1 MKKIIGYILILIAL
15 ISIGFG
21 IYSLVYEKEENDKQQ
36 IEKKDEDDEIYLK
49 NGESYT
55 DAVKRICL
63 NVIKKDECK
72 KNEVVEENGIYM
84 ISIEYDEYYNQC
96 LNVNFATNSYE
107 IGMLPKEGV
116 DIPIDPNNPGGK

>member
-1 MKKIIGYILILIAL
+1 MKKIIGYILTVIAL

-21 IYSLVYEKEENDKQQ
+21 IYSLVYEKKDNNEQQ
-36 IEKKDEDDEIYLK
+36 IEKKDEDDGVYLK

-72 KNEVVEENGIYM
+72 KNEVVEENGIYR
-84 ISIEYDEYYNQC
+84 ISVEYNEYYNQC
-96 LNVNFATNSYE
+96 LDVNFATNSYE
-107 IGMLPKEGV
+107 IGIVPKEGA